1 MTLRGMYSK
10 RPLDVL
16 FVSHTSH
23 LPFEGQTPEELVDLE
38 VARFSSLSGLAALTE
53 SDNFAF
59 GDGSFEAHAFD
70 YPSAGL
76 RIRLGSGGY
85 CDVGGVFLT
94 LLVTHWQEE
103 NVCIY
108 FSINSD
114 TFFLNVY

>member
-1 MTLRGMYSK
+1 M
-10 RPLDVL
+10 L

-38 VARFSSLSGLAALTE
+38 VARFGRLSRLSRLAALTE

-59 GDGSFEAHAFD
+59 GNGSFEAHAFD

-76 RIRLGSGGY
+76 RIGLGSGGY

-94 LLVTHWQEE
+94 LLVTH
-103 NVCIY
+103 
-108 FSINSD
+108 
-114 TFFLNVY
+114 